1 MIALLLAI
9 YSIFIVAA
17 SLLGGW
23 LPRLVT
29 LTQRNMQLLMCLVAG
44 LMLGVAILHLMP
56 HAFVFTGSIDTT
68 AYGMLAG
75 LLIMWALVRLFHFHQ
90 HVAVDEHGRIEAVEC
105 GHDHAH
111 GHEHHE
117 HDHAHDHDHQH
128 AREVAPALHQIG
140 EKYEPLAT
148 PQKKPLHKY
157 SWLGVA
163 FGLGLHTLID
173 GVAVGA
179 AVLAEADHGGVWPLL
194 GVGVFLAVMLHKPM
208 DSLAITALMH
218 ATGWSGK
225 SQTIVNLCF
234 AAMAPLGAFT
244 VLASSQFLEQ
254 NNLLIGGAL
263 AFSAGV
269 FLWISLGD
277 LLPDVHF
284 HSNDAP
290 KFAAALLLGVLIA
303 WGIGFLEPKH
313 AHDAHG
319 SDDHGHSHSH
329 SHE

>member
-1 MIALLLAI
+1 
-9 YSIFIVAA
+9 
-17 SLLGGW
+17 
-23 LPRLVT
+23 
-29 LTQRNMQLLMCLVAG
+29 MCLVAG

-75 LLIMWALVRLFHFHQ
+75 LLIMFALVRLFHFHQ
-90 HVAVDEHGRIEAVEC
+90 HVAVDEHGHIEAVEC

-111 GHEHHE
+111 HHHD
-117 HDHAHDHDHQH
+117 HDHAHEHQQP
-128 AREVAPALHQIG
+128 AALHTIC
-140 EKYEPLAT
+140 EKYEPLAA
-148 PQKKPLHKY
+148 PQKRPLHKY
-157 SWLGVA
+157 SWVGVA
-163 FGLGLHTLID
+163 LGLGLHTLID

-179 AVLAEADHGGVWPLL
+179 AVLADSDHGGLWMIW
-194 GVGVFLAVMLHKPM
+194 GIGVFLAVMLHKPM

-218 ATGWSGK
+218 TTGWSAK
-225 SQTIVNLCF
+225 SQTIVNLAF
-234 AAMAPLGAFT
+234 STMAPIGAFT
-244 VLASSQFLEQ
+244 VLLSSQFLEQ

-290 KFAAALLLGVLIA
+290 KFAGALLLGVAIA
-303 WGIGFLEPKH
+303 YGIGYLEPKH
-313 AHDAHG
+313 AHDSHG
-319 SDDHGHSHSH
+319 GHDHGHSHSH
-329 SHE
+329 DDHGHSH

>member
-1 MIALLLAI
+1 MLALLLAF
-9 YSIFIVAA
+9 YSVFIVAA
-17 SLLGGW
+17 SLLGGV

-44 LMLGVAILHLMP
+44 LMLGVAVLHLLP

-68 AYGMLAG
+68 AYGILAG
-75 LLIMWALVRLFHFHQ
+75 LLVMWALVRLFHFHQ
-90 HVAVDEHGRIEAVEC
+90 HVAVDEHGHIEAVEC

-111 GHEHHE
+111 GHEHHD
-117 HDHAHDHDHQH
+117 HDHAHEQ
-128 AREVAPALHQIG
+128 PPTLHQLG
-140 EKYEPLAT
+140 EKYEPLAA
-148 PQKKPLHKY
+148 PSKRPVHKY

-179 AVLAEADHGGVWPLL
+179 AVIAEADHGGMWPLL

-225 SQTIVNLCF
+225 SQTIVNLAF

-244 VLASSQFLEQ
+244 VLISSQFLEQ
-254 NNLLIGGAL
+254 NHLLIGGAL

-290 KFAAALLLGVLIA
+290 KFAAALLLGVA
-303 WGIGFLEPKH
+303 VAYGIGYLEPKH
-313 AHDAHG
+313 AHDAG
-319 SDDHGHSHSH
+319 GDHGHSHSH
-329 SHE
+329 SHDEHGHSH

>member
-1 MIALLLAI
+1 MITILLAI

-56 HAFVFTGSIDTT
+56 HAFVFTRSIDAT

-75 LLIMWALVRLFHFHQ
+75 LLLMWALVRLFHFHQ
-90 HVAVDEHGRIEAVEC
+90 HVAVDEQGHIEAVAC
-105 GHDHAH
+105 GHDH
-111 GHEHHE
+111 GHEHHHH
-117 HDHAHDHDHQH
+117 HDHAVH
-128 AREVAPALHQIG
+128 EPAPALHQLG
-140 EKYEPLAT
+140 EKYEPLAPAT
-148 PQKKPLHKY
+148 KKPLHKY
-157 SWLGVA
+157 SWVGVA
-163 FGLGLHTLID
+163 FGLALHTLID

-179 AVLAEADHGGVWPLL
+179 AVLAEKDHGGIFPFL

-218 ATGWSGK
+218 ATGWSEK
-225 SQTIVNLCF
+225 AQTLVNLGF
-234 AAMAPLGAFT
+234 SAMAPLGAFS
-244 VLASSQFLEQ
+244 VLMSAQFLAE
-254 NNLLIGGAL
+254 NHWLIGGAL

-290 KFAAALLLGVLIA
+290 KFAAALLLGVAIA
-303 WGIGFLEPKH
+303 WGIGYLEPEH
-313 AHDAHG
+313 SHETPAG
-319 SDDHGHSHSH
+319 EDHGHSHSH
-329 SHE
+329 SHSH